1 MYFQLAVWSLEIAR
15 MVALHGA
22 VKMPNPLT
30 KWQAFTL
37 MNILHIL
44 LVVVTSLKTS
54 KRRYRYQLQNN
65 CHRQIIYEQMFK
77 RLLA

>member
-1 MYFQLAVWSLEIAR
+1 MVEIAR

-54 KRRYRYQLQNN
+54 KRRYRYQ
-65 CHRQIIYEQMFK
+65 IIYEQMFK
-77 RLLA
+77 RLLAYKLI